1 LEVIEMSKQLDR
13 AQYMIQVLREAGN
26 RITPQRTA
34 IAQVLSRSTTHPS
47 VEDIYEELYPRFPSM
62 SLATVYKTVALFCE
76 LGLVLDLG
84 TLGDERRYDG
94 RMTEPHLHLLC
105 ERCGAIE
112 DCNGTSIEVEQIHKS
127 AREIGFEVRAV
138 RYEVIG
144 LCRACQELMAVESEA
159 VRETVN

>member
-1 LEVIEMSKQLDR
+1 
-13 AQYMIQVLREAGN
+13 MIQVLREAGH

-34 IAQVLSRSTTHPS
+34 IAQVLAKSTAHPS
-47 VEDIYEELYPRFPSM
+47 VEDIYQELYPRFPSM

-94 RMTEPHLHLLC
+94 RSTEPHLHLLC

-112 DCNGTSIEVEQIHKS
+112 DCDATSIEVERLEEA
-127 AREIGFEVRAV
+127 AREVGFEVRTV
-138 RYEVIG
+138 RYEVVG
-144 LCRACQELMAVESEA
+144 LCKACQELLATETESPQNS
-159 VRETVN
+159 RLRRIP